1 MGRARLRDHSWSV
14 ADMGEATQAHPG
26 DNLVSLRTTSDQ
38 HHARL
43 IPHVDRLL
51 QLAEMVGHVE
61 CSSLHPMFDE
71 EYRFITGSLVP
82 HMEVIERTLYGR
94 IEAELSGHHSLAPMR
109 EEHRTI
115 NRLVSEL
122 GRYRDHADECTWSA
136 VEGMGLRRVLYR
148 LHALLKVHL
157 AEEELYLEVLER
169 NLADSEKD
177 TLARG
182 LDHAMEEGL

>member
-1 MGRARLRDHSWSV
+1 MS
-14 ADMGEATQAHPG
+14 EAIHVDG
-26 DNLVSLRTTSDQ
+26 NLVSLRTTNDE

-43 IPHVDRLL
+43 VPHVDRLL
-51 QLAEMVGHVE
+51 QMAEMVGHVD
-61 CSSLHPMFDE
+61 CTALHPMFE
-71 EYRFITGSLVP
+71 QEYRFLVSDLQP
-82 HMEVIERTLYGR
+82 HMVTIEQTLYGR

-115 NRLVSEL
+115 KRLILEL

-169 NLADSEKD
+169 NLDAAEKD
-177 TLARG
+177 TLARNLG
-182 LDHAMEEGL
+182 NAMAEGL

>member
-1 MGRARLRDHSWSV
+1 MVDGA
-14 ADMGEATQAHPG
+14 QAQAG
-26 DNLVSLRTTSDQ
+26 GNLLSLRTTSDQ
-38 HHARL
+38 HHARM

-61 CSSLHPMFDE
+61 CSSLHAMFDE
-71 EYRFITGSLVP
+71 EFRFVTGTLVP
-82 HMEVIERTLYGR
+82 HMEVIERNLYGR

-115 NRLVSEL
+115 NRLVAEL
-122 GRYRDHADECTWSA
+122 GRYRAHADECTWSA
-136 VEGMGLRRVLYR
+136 VEGMALRRVLYR

-169 NLADSEKD
+169 NLDDAEKD
-177 TLARG
+177 VLARSLG
-182 LDHAMEEGL
+182 HAMAEGL

>member
-1 MGRARLRDHSWSV
+1 
-14 ADMGEATQAHPG
+14 MGEATQAQAG
-26 DNLVSLRTTSDQ
+26 DTLMSLRTTSDW
-38 HHARL
+38 HHARMV
-43 IPHVDRLL
+43 PHVDRLL

-71 EYRFITGSLVP
+71 EYRFIVGSLVP
-82 HMEVIERTLYGR
+82 HMEVIERNLYGR

-115 NRLVSEL
+115 NRLVAEL

-136 VEGMGLRRVLYR
+136 VEGMALRRVLYR

-169 NLADSEKD
+169 NLADAEKD
-177 TLARG
+177 TLARSLG
-182 LDHAMEEGL
+182 HAMDEGL